1 MTDIQKILQATD
13 EALHPLRGLHAQ
25 IAPALAIQ
33 KQLAPIFELQRAI
46 APALA
51 IQKQLA
57 PILEMQ
63 KAIAPALAIQNQLK
77 PILDLQQ
84 QWKGLVIPTP
94 SWALAFRNAAL
105 DITKAA
111 GPILELQKSI
121 APLAGLFSA
130 MARTSAECQAI
141 EDAGWLPHYTTP
153 FDVLAGAEAE
163 DFDQLISTHYRVQW
177 VEVKAAFMARLA
189 ASPLDAEAK
198 AAFVDALAAHEAGMY
213 RATSR
218 ILFPEIERVARKEFH
233 GLSKGQ
239 TSQRALKKAAENLAL
254 SDVEPGGMYAFRLF
268 EKLFDHLYA
277 RTETPDELAEVAL
290 DPVPNRHAAL
300 HGFLPYD
307 TAKNS
312 INMLVMA
319 DFLFQVICALK
330 AQRHQ
335 DCSSEAASV
344 PDVLEVQ

>member
-1 MTDIQKILQATD
+1 MTDIRKLLEATD
-13 EALHPLRGLHAQ
+13 SALHPLRGLHAQ

-33 KQLAPIFELQRAI
+33 KQLAPIFEMQRAI
-46 APALA
+46 APVLA
-51 IQKQLA
+51 IH
-57 PILEMQ
+57 
-63 KAIAPALAIQNQLK
+63 NQLK
-77 PILDLQQ
+77 PILELQQ

-94 SWALAFRNAAL
+94 SWAETFRHAAL
-105 DITKAA
+105 DMTKAVA
-111 GPILELQKSI
+111 PILEFQKSI
-121 APLAGLFSA
+121 APLAGMFSA

-141 EDAGWLPHYTTP
+141 ENAGWLPHYTTP
-153 FDVLAGAEAE
+153 FDALADTEPE
-163 DFDQLISTHYRVQW
+163 EFDGVISSHYRDQW
-177 VEVKAAFMARLA
+177 VEVRAAFMARLD

-239 TSQRALKKAAENLAL
+239 TSQRALRKAAEELGL

-330 AQRHQ
+330 AQRHE
-335 DCSSEAASV
+335 DCNSGDTDV
-344 PDVLEVQ
+344 PDVLDVQ